1 MVVREETRVSKGL
14 IAGIVA
20 GVIILIVISGVLLWK
35 VKVYNRKFKELTQA
49 ELMLFETGD
58 PSSINPELGLDDQV
72 GNSNTSPSLFFD
84 VIIGPI
90 QDAIMPINGEFYS
103 TAWETNLGTILV

>member
-1 MVVREETRVSKGL
+1 MSKGL
-14 IAGIVA
+14 VAGIVA

-72 GNSNTSPSLFFD
+72 GNSID
-84 VIIGPI
+84 C
-90 QDAIMPINGEFYS
+90 
-103 TAWETNLGTILV
+103 LVF

>member
-1 MVVREETRVSKGL
+1 MSKGL

-72 GNSNTSPSLFFD
+72 GNSIVPD
-84 VIIGPI
+84 KVIIGPI

-103 TAWETNLGTILV
+103 TAWEKNLGTILV

>member
-1 MVVREETRVSKGL
+1 MSKGL

-72 GNSNTSPSLFFD
+72 GNSIVPVCFSKLLLAQFRMPSCQSMGSFTVQPGRRIWGLFLCSS
-84 VIIGPI
+84 
-90 QDAIMPINGEFYS
+90 YS
-103 TAWETNLGTILV
+103 T